1 MSGLTKSDRTNLLSE
16 AAVQMAKHR
25 RCRTAASGPSV
36 LVPPPA
42 TESAFHIV
50 GFALNFRS
58 VIFPPLENMFYI
70 AKIATYLI
78 EK

>member
-42 TESAFHIV
+42 TESEFHIV
-50 GFALNFRS
+50 GFTSNFRS
-58 VIFPPLENMFYI
+58 IIFPPLENMFYI
-70 AKIATYLI
+70 AKIASYLI